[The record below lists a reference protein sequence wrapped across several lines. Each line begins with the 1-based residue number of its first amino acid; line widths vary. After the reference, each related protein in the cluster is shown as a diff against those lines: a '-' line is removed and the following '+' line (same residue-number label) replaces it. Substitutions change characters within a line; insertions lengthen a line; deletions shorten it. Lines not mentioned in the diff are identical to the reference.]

1 MIKNPLKVPMKNK
14 NRLIFCALYFT
25 YTAGNVSDFNYIQN
39 MQSISKYR
47 CRSSVRHII
56 GHGVGFNRGYSTV
69 ETFYSPLK
77 KKPENIIPF
86 FDMRGH
92 VFNNGKIAFNVG
104 SGIRK
109 QIKKRVYG
117 INTYYD
123 FRKTKKMD
131 YNQFGL
137 GAETLGESW
146 DFRINGYIP
155 FAEKITGPDEY
166 NVYQFA
172 MRGGDISCGYHFSKT
187 DFIDMS
193 LLGGF
198 YYYKEHIGPN
208 FAGIS
213 SGFRCRF
220 KEYFTF
226 AIGASYDPVFKSRLQ
241 YLIGFTIPFG
251 QEPEKANLL
260 YKKESD
266 HNTKLTS
273 RSVQPVFRAEIL
285 GIRDIQT

>member
-1 MIKNPLKVPMKNK
+1 MKIKIKS
-14 NRLIFCALYFT
+14 IFYIVYCAHAIGSTGSF
-25 YTAGNVSDFNYIQN
+25 DYIKS
-39 MQSISKYR
+39 MQSITKYR
-47 CRSSVRHII
+47 CRTSVRNII

-69 ETFYSPLK
+69 EMFYSPLTTN
-77 KKPENIIPF
+77 PTQCMPF
-86 FDMRGH
+86 AEMRGH
-92 VFNNGKIAFNVG
+92 VFNNGKIALNVG
-104 SGIRK
+104 GGLRK

-131 YNQFGL
+131 YNQFAV

-155 FAEKITGPDEY
+155 FAEKITGPDQY
-166 NVYQFA
+166 DMYQSA
-172 MRGGDISCGYHFSKT
+172 MRGGDISCGYHFSKA

-198 YYYKEHIGPN
+198 YYYREKIGPN

-226 AIGASYDPVFKSRLQ
+226 AIGASYDSIFKSRLQ

-251 QEPEKANLL
+251 QESEKH
-260 YKKESD
+260 ESIYQK
-266 HNTKLTS
+266 NTSHDLKLTS
-273 RSVQPVFRAEIL
+273 RKVQPVLRAEIL
-285 GIRDIQT
+285 GIRDIQG